1 MGYFRAKIDINQN
14 GHTPFSKNYWYW
26 ERLWNRYAVKLAE
39 VQVQCWNE
47 ETKQIHELHAV
58 AENTQQEG
66 LVHIHS
72 IELTKEH
79 FLFLRDDSYDGR
91 KLKWFMM
98 TFTDCEGVER
108 LEIRDY
114 GTEVI
119 FNQISIED
127 AQPIIEL
134 FQEGN
139 ANAVFVKD
147 EQD

>member
-1 MGYFRAKIDINQN
+1 MGYFRAKIDVNQN
-14 GHTPFSKNYWYW
+14 GHTPFSQNYWYW
-26 ERLWNRYAVKLAE
+26 ERLWNQYAVKLAE

-47 ETKQIHELHAV
+47 ETQQIHELRAV

-66 LVHIHS
+66 LVHIHL

-98 TFTDCEGVER
+98 TFTDHEGVEK

-114 GTEVI
+114 GMEVI

-127 AQPIIEL
+127 AQPVIEL

>member
-1 MGYFRAKIDINQN
+1 MGYFRAKIDVNQN
-14 GHTPFSKNYWYW
+14 GHTPFSENYWYW
-26 ERLWNRYAVKLAE
+26 ERLWNNYAGELEE

-47 ETKQIHELHAV
+47 ETQQIHELRAV

-66 LVHIHS
+66 LVHIHL
-72 IELTKEH
+72 IELTKNN
-79 FLFLRDDSYDGR
+79 FLFLRDDSYDGQ
-91 KLKWFMM
+91 KLKWFLMI
-98 TFTDCEGVER
+98 FTDAEGIER

-119 FNQISIED
+119 MNQLSIEE
-127 AQPIIEL
+127 AEPIIEL

-139 ANAVFVKD
+139 ANAIFVKD